1 MSPLFLNYPSW
12 KEMFGRRPTDAEL
25 LDEIRLLETRTVV
38 PILAWINLL
47 LVLDRF
53 HSNEQ
58 STYELQTFLVNRFL
72 DDDLFA
78 RLRDTFGQERLV
90 IRRPFHSFQV
100 LTLMKRVI
108 ADGTNIGELRT
119 HIDNESAYRLGRC
132 LMMIN
137 DFLVTPENIS
147 AISPNRPPTKR
158 KIALQLQLG
167 SGLEVNNPPL
177 IHSSIVRSDMIFGDL
192 AKRSLRPTSLRNAFE
207 RSCGM
212 TLEDYVDHI
221 LGLLTYYI
229 TLDYHKLIE
238 DPGLACIA
246 VKTFF
251 AEAPQ
256 DIVGRFWLM
265 ECMTME
271 ELETSVRERSR
282 LKPHHDFIALRKKPF
297 VETGQENVIP
307 LHLGFVQEKLESGLF
322 WAVFNSLQS
331 REDRSLLFTEWG
343 HLFEEYVSQTLA
355 QSLAG
360 SPENYVPFPTF
371 SDNGE
376 EAFDGIVSAGE
387 FIVVM
392 EYKGGFLNANAKYAE
407 NEDEF
412 VRDVDRKFGGQ
423 RGGGVEQLVRKIS
436 AVFADRPANR
446 RSLNGLDTSAIK
458 IVIPVLVV
466 QDSFVGSEI
475 TASYLAD
482 VFETLRCKERLN
494 PSITCTSMQVMDISD
509 IEILRPFLL
518 VRKISLT
525 QCLLERAR
533 MDGVGLRSFRDFF
546 RQYLRHKNVGWV
558 FDDETMARFEQIMD
572 RISRRFFKKPL
583 EAA

>member
-1 MSPLFLNYPSW
+1 
-12 KEMFGRRPTDAEL
+12 MFGRCPTDTEL
-25 LDEIRLLETRTVV
+25 LEEICLLETRNVV

-58 STYELQTFLVNRFL
+58 STHELQTFLVNRFL

-78 RLRDTFGQERLV
+78 HLRDTFGQERLV
-90 IRRPFHSFQV
+90 IRRPFHSLQV
-100 LTLMKRVI
+100 LTLMKRII

-119 HIDNESAYRLGRC
+119 HIDNESAHRLGRC

-147 AISPNRPPTKR
+147 AIAVDRPPIKR

-167 SGLEVNNPPL
+167 SGLEVNNPPA
-177 IHSSIVRSDMIFGDL
+177 IHASIVRSDMIFGDL
-192 AKRSLRPTSLRNAFE
+192 AKRSLCSLNLRNAFE
-207 RSCGM
+207 QSCGM

-251 AEAPQ
+251 AEAPP
-256 DIVGRFWLM
+256 DIVERFWLM
-265 ECMTME
+265 ERMTME
-271 ELETSVRERSR
+271 GLETSMREQTS
-282 LKPHHDFIALRKKPF
+282 LKAHHDFIALRKKPF
-297 VETGQENVIP
+297 VETGQDNVIP

-322 WAVFNSLQS
+322 WTVFNSLGS
-331 REDRSLLFTEWG
+331 RKDRSLLFTEWG
-343 HLFEEYVSQTLA
+343 RLFEEYVSQILA
-355 QSLAG
+355 QSLAA
-360 SPENYVPFPTF
+360 SAENYFPFPRF

-387 FIVVM
+387 FMAVM
-392 EYKGGFLNANAKYAE
+392 EYKGGFLNASAKYAE

-412 VRDVDRKFGGQ
+412 VRDIDRKFGGQ
-423 RGGGVEQLVRKIS
+423 KGGGIEQLVRKIS
-436 AVFADRPANR
+436 AVFADRSVNR
-446 RSLNGLDTSAIK
+446 RPLTGLDMSGVK

-475 TASYLAD
+475 TASYLGD
-482 VFETLRCKERLN
+482 VFETLRRKQILD
-494 PSITCTSMQVMDISD
+494 PSITCTSPLVIDISD
-509 IEILRPFLL
+509 VEILKPFL
-518 VRKISLT
+518 VKGKFSLT
-525 QCLLERAR
+525 ECLMERAR
-533 MDGVGLRSFRDFF
+533 MGGVGLLSFRDFF
-546 RQYLRHKNVGWV
+546 RQYLHDKNVGWV
-558 FDDETMARFEQIMD
+558 SDDETMARFEQIMD